1 MWRLV
6 IPSCAIS
13 LVVSPM
19 SNLVK
24 SAFVINSH
32 GLYCHFWWLNPAPEN
47 PKIWRLN
54 HSCWELNHLKSWV
67 LLVQSAISW
76 HFMTTCYCSLV
87 WSPFCFGLKFGPFGL
102 RKHHGFIAAFFWD
115 PRRSRSSP
123 AQKGRRVKAWNVSPV
138 GGLTNADHQHIY
150 SRYTHTHIYIY
161 IHTLHY
167 ITLLNIYMSYTVS
180 T

>member
-87 WSPFCFGLKFGPFGL
+87 WSPFCFGLKIRPLWTSQTSRIHRSILLGPPTL
-102 RKHHGFIAAFFWD
+102 
-115 PRRSRSSP
+115 PELTRSKRSKSESMERFSC
-123 AQKGRRVKAWNVSPV
+123 GRPYKLPTTNTYIV
-138 GGLTNADHQHIY
+138 G
-150 SRYTHTHIYIY
+150 THTHTYIY
-161 IHTLHY
+161 TYIHY